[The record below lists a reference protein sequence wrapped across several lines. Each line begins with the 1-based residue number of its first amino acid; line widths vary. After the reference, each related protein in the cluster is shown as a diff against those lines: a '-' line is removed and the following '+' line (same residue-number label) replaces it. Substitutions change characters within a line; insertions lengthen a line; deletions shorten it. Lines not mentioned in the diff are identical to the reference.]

1 MFATPQVI
9 AALEHVRTFRPEV
22 TQVFYTNE
30 LKWLYMTDDGDA
42 PAFGGEIDTS
52 LLEDA
57 VDSLD
62 TFPAAFHI
70 TSPVR
75 PAEAP
80 ENATL
85 RALVKAELFM
95 SGFED
100 DEVQEGVDADLA
112 SIRAAI
118 QQCQDQAK
126 RGITVSV
133 AVKGGMITDAVA
145 SLPGVRLVVTDFDLE
160 DSMSPAELQVLR
172 AVKAP
177 FPTTECAFEADEADE
192 RSRIEVLLNG
202 VASGMSQL
210 RAVIEEPVSLT
221 YSENIYLEI
230 APASHDERVNVCHHE
245 LGWTT
250 VNYMSEGLIVDA
262 FANDETA
269 LEAVSGLHLMRDDL
283 VAAEDE

>member
-1 MFATPQVI
+1 MEMSHVRNPQVI

-75 PAEAP
+75 PADAP
-80 ENATL
+80 DNLTL

-95 SGFED
+95 SGFEG

-112 SIRAAI
+112 SIRQAI

-126 RGITVSV
+126 RGVTVSV
-133 AVKGGMITDAVA
+133 SVKGGMITDAAA
-145 SLPGVRLVVTDFDLE
+145 SLPGFAWWSPT
-160 DSMSPAELQVLR
+160 SMLKTLWP
-172 AVKAP
+172 
-177 FPTTECAFEADEADE
+177 
-192 RSRIEVLLNG
+192 LLNCRHCE
-202 VASGMSQL
+202 MSSPL
-210 RAVIEEPVSLT
+210 P
-221 YSENIYLEI
+221 
-230 APASHDERVNVCHHE
+230 CH
-245 LGWTT
+245 
-250 VNYMSEGLIVDA
+250 
-262 FANDETA
+262 
-269 LEAVSGLHLMRDDL
+269 
-283 VAAEDE
+283 